1 MKKLASLLLFLAI
14 GSSAHLC
21 SDETS
26 ASEFAKDSFLY
37 GSLGVLAPSYLQPVF
52 GLGLRGQSGYS
63 GFDTAVEGIYI
74 SKDHYQLSLSLD
86 YLFYN
91 KPCLK
96 HQFYFGVGLQ
106 ASLTYNKFYYEYKY
120 PDSEISFSSEYE
132 FVTPSLQPELILGK
146 QYISDTGGRRFF
158 EVKIHPVTI
167 TERNALLM
175 NLRDPQLEYS
185 FQPSLEIRYGVG
197 F

>member
-1 MKKLASLLLFLAI
+1 MKKIATLLLFLLI
-14 GSSAHLC
+14 GSSVNLC

-52 GLGLRGQSGYS
+52 GLGLRGQSGHS

-74 SKDHYQLSLSLD
+74 SKDAYQLSLSLD

-96 HQFYFGVGLQ
+96 HQFYFGLGLQ
-106 ASLTYNKFYYEYKY
+106 ASLTYNKFYYKHKY
-120 PDSEISFSSEYE
+120 PDSEVSFSTECE
-132 FVTPSLQPELILGK
+132 IVTPSLHPEFIFGK

-175 NLRDPQLEYS
+175 NLRDPQLEYT
-185 FQPSLEIRYGVG
+185 FQPSLEVRYGVG

>member
-1 MKKLASLLLFLAI
+1 MKKFATLLFLI
-14 GSSAHLC
+14 TFSSAHLS

-26 ASEFAKDSFLY
+26 GYNYAKDSFLY

-52 GLGLRGQSGYS
+52 GLGLRSQLGYS
-63 GFDTAVEGIYI
+63 GIDAALEGIYI
-74 SKDHYQLSLSLD
+74 SKDSYQLSLSLD
-86 YLFYN
+86 YLYYN

-106 ASLTYNKFYYEYKY
+106 ASLTYNKLYYKDEYL
-120 PDSEISFSSEYE
+120 DSEISFCSEYE

-158 EVKIHPVTI
+158 EVKIHPVVI
-167 TERNALLM
+167 TEKNALLM
-175 NLRDPQLEYS
+175 NLRDLQLKYS
-185 FQPSLEIRYGVG
+185 FQPSLELRYGVG